1 MGFPMRVLVSYS
13 AGRASARASV
23 FGPHHYLGRGTSAPD
38 SISCA
43 ASYNSVRTH
52 RSLHGDSPIFP
63 AIHPA
68 GIIRSHPVLAGFTI
82 TTFGFE
88 FSVHT
93 GLAPNFKGNE
103 PFAPGWAF
111 VFDLQAGFDPY
122 FLQFANGPGSV
133 AQTRVHTRLTGLLA
147 LHEIVKFA
155 S

>member
-1 MGFPMRVLVSYS
+1 MFLD
-13 AGRASARASV
+13 
-23 FGPHHYLGRGTSAPD
+23 H
-38 SISCA
+38 SIISGEAHLRRILISHA
-43 ASYNSVRTH
+43 AYYNSVRTH
-52 RSLHGDSPIFP
+52 PSLHEDSPIFP

-68 GIIRSHPVLAGFTI
+68 GIIRSHPVLGGLHHHYV
-82 TTFGFE
+82 GFE

-122 FLQFANGPGSV
+122 SLQFANGPGSV
-133 AQTRVHTRLTGLLA
+133 AQTRGHTRLTGLLA